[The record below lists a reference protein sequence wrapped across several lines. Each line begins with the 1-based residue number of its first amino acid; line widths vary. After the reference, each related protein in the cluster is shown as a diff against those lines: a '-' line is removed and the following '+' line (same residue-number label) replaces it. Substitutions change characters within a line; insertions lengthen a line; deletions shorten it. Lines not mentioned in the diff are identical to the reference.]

1 MPVGIQ
7 TKGPWG
13 HGNVLSDQDA
23 VDVAEFFS
31 HKPRADFP
39 GKVYW
44 PNRPKPK
51 GARSE
56 RLLKR
61 WLGRGHF

>member
-1 MPVGIQ
+1 MGIQ
-7 TKGPWG
+7 TKGHWG

-39 GKVYW
+39 GKVNDW
-44 PNRPKPK
+44 TNRPKPK
-51 GARSE
+51 GARSN
-56 RLLKR
+56 
-61 WLGRGHF
+61 GC

>member
-1 MPVGIQ
+1 MGIR
-7 TKGPWG
+7 TKGLWG

-39 GKVYW
+39 GKVNHW
-44 PNRPKPK
+44 PTGRSPREPALTAAETL
-51 GARSE
+51 ARQ
-56 RLLKR
+56 
-61 WLGRGHF
+61 WTF

>member
-1 MPVGIQ
+1 MGIQ
-7 TKGPWG
+7 TKGLWG

-39 GKVYW
+39 GKVTDW
-44 PNRPKPK
+44 TNRPKPK
-51 GARSE
+51 GARSN
-56 RLLKR
+56 
-61 WLGRGHF
+61 GC